1 MAFSAAQRDSI
12 AEIVAASVAAALGN
26 SPPAGH
32 HAADSETGA
41 NGMFPD
47 VMHHT
52 PACIAHVAP
61 EAIDK
66 IKRIEYVDI
75 ACLLP
80 PKPGPAA
87 EPTPKR
93 FRVDDDG
100 ALAVCAAPK
109 RKIENLATW
118 IEAWSIFSLIAIGE
132 HHLCAE
138 ALMIHQ
144 LRIIQAAGK
153 YRFAAVVEFDT
164 RARQALSKD
173 LSRSLAD
180 LDTELYTTC
189 FTGQALPF
197 CNNCKRL
204 GHLTASCTTQPFR
217 SRPKEQGVSSSAK
230 PNETCRRYNYGTCVG
245 SCKFRHAC
253 MFCSGEHPA
262 SACPAKK

>member
-1 MAFSAAQRDSI
+1 MAQ
-12 AEIVAASVAAALGN
+12 
-26 SPPAGH
+26 
-32 HAADSETGA
+32 
-41 NGMFPD
+41 
-47 VMHHT
+47 
-52 PACIAHVAP
+52 

-66 IKRIEYVDI
+66 IKRIQYVNI

-80 PKPGPAA
+80 PKPGPAT

-118 IEAWSIFSLIAIGE
+118 IEAWSLFSLIAIGA

-144 LRIIQAAGK
+144 FRIIQAAGK

-197 CNNCKRL
+197 CNTCKRL

-230 PNETCRRYNYGTCVG
+230 PVRLRVHAKCRINVNIKIEFDEVAESANSVTCTTCPRKRPRAVDDTE
-245 SCKFRHAC
+245 SD
-253 MFCSGEHPA
+253 
-262 SACPAKK
+262 